1 MIIIPLKCKLCTKT
15 ISPPNAA
22 GLTDEQ
28 YRGAYTAKLM
38 GHVAGHAKEET
49 ATGGQH
55 AQANAEAAIP
65 AQNLYTALLMGCFDL
80 TPEMEQDR
88 AKVFAMI
95 HALTRQVKVSDE
107 DLGKILHD
115 VLNHCHIDTGRFGNT
130 GETVGAIHQ
139 ALTDLRDRYESLG
152 KYEPKP
158 ANAPAAPQLV
168 KP

>member
-28 YRGAYTAKLM
+28 YRAAYTAKLM
-38 GHVAGHAKEET
+38 GHIAGHAKEEST
-49 ATGGQH
+49 TGGPH
-55 AQANAEAAIP
+55 AQGNAEAAIP

-95 HALTRQVKVSDE
+95 HALTRKVTISDE
-107 DLGKILHD
+107 ELSGIYGKLADTILAAGSTNWFQ
-115 VLNHCHIDTGRFGNT
+115 LRKLLSPTLF
-130 GETVGAIHQ
+130 
-139 ALTDLRDRYESLG
+139 DLRDRYEERG
-152 KYEPKP
+152 KYAPKP
-158 ANAPAAPQLV
+158 ANAPAAPEEV
-168 KP
+168 KK